1 MFDKLLPGLDEIG
14 QDDGREAEVETT
26 ISEEAVHI
34 PISDFDL
41 APPVSVVCG
50 TTVRQAVNRMV
61 AFGVGSL
68 LVVDDGKLAGIVTER
83 DILMKLKPNENLDD
97 KKIEDIYTPSPKTL
111 SPKSL
116 VIEAMALMDEGGYR
130 RVPVVDDSGIP
141 IGVLSIKRI
150 VDRLVEFFTEEIV
163 NLPPNPVRK
172 MDSREGA

>member
-61 AFGVGSL
+61 EFGVGSL
-68 LVVDDGKLAGIVTER
+68 LVVDDGSSTQI
-83 DILMKLKPNENLDD
+83 
-97 KKIEDIYTPSPKTL
+97 
-111 SPKSL
+111 
-116 VIEAMALMDEGGYR
+116 
-130 RVPVVDDSGIP
+130 
-141 IGVLSIKRI
+141 
-150 VDRLVEFFTEEIV
+150 
-163 NLPPNPVRK
+163 
-172 MDSREGA
+172 